1 MVFFIFAKMLV
12 LLGLN
17 VETNGKFEV
26 SDKFFLARKTSMEF
40 SLTFLIPAYIILL
53 GCLGLFLTVNLA
65 VLILGFP
72 DKQVHVFQKCFGWS
86 LICWF
91 EIKFMQISL
100 PCFFVGI
107 FRKKR

>member
-65 VLILGFP
+65 VLNLGFP
-72 DKQVHVFQKCFGWS
+72 AFVHIRRDKQ
-86 LICWF
+86 
-91 EIKFMQISL
+91 KFM
-100 PCFFVGI
+100 FFKNVSGVL
-107 FRKKR
+107 